1 MNSFSEAVTLSNEF
15 VRLEQLS
22 VEHSAD
28 LAEAAGD
35 GELWRK
41 AWYTTI
47 PAPDRVEA
55 EIERRLELQ
64 RQGRMA
70 PWAVVDP
77 ATGKAVGMTTYFE
90 IDEANRR
97 LELGYTWLGVKAQGR
112 AINPAMKLLLLGRA
126 FEELDAI
133 AVALTTNFHNHQS
146 RAAIAK
152 LEAKQDGILRS
163 HRIGPEGV
171 VRDTVVF
178 SIIASEWP
186 GVRFGLRR
194 RLGLV

>member
-22 VEHSAD
+22 VEHAAD
-28 LAEAAGD
+28 LSEAAGE

-77 ATGKAVGMTTYFE
+77 EAGKAVGMTTYFE

-97 LELGYTWLGVKAQGR
+97 LEMGYTWLGVKAQGR

-152 LEAKQDGILRS
+152 LGAKQDGILRS
-163 HRIGPEGV
+163 HKIGSEGV

-194 RLGLV
+194 RLGLA

>member
-152 LEAKQDGILRS
+152 LGAKQDGILRS